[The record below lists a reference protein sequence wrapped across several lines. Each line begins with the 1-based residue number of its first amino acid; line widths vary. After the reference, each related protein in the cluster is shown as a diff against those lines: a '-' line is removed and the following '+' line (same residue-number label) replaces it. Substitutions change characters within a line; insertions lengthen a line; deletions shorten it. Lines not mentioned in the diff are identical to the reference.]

1 MATKTYAKIRR
12 AGRTASW
19 VRVLKTLNLSDDPVS
34 AKEILEIS
42 DIKSGA
48 VIRKLHDDNLISRQ
62 KIGPHNKMGYT
73 LSYKG
78 LKALNVA
85 EKQLRK

>member
-19 VRVLKTLNLSDDPVS
+19 VRVLKTLNLNDGPIS
-34 AKEILEIS
+34 AKEILETS

-62 KIGPHNKMGYT
+62 KIGAHNKMGYI

-78 LKALNVA
+78 LKALNEA
-85 EKQLRK
+85 EKALRK